1 MFTVSSNL
9 PFKNP
14 LFTSACLICQT
25 LDIARF
31 NIIFKIDALITWL
44 KVLLKFTQVCRLS
57 LWQLNLLYT
66 FALFLLNH
74 TLVYTPICYQLLS
87 CIGRQYAIAVG
98 LELDFELRESQTSW
112 MTFEGK

>member
-44 KVLLKFTQVCRLS
+44 MVLLKSTQVCRLRI
-57 LWQLNLLYT
+57 WQLNLLYT

-74 TLVYTPICYQLLS
+74 TLVYTPICYQLS
-87 CIGRQYAIAVG
+87 CIGRQYVIAVG
-98 LELDFELRESQTSW
+98 LELDFEQRESQSSW
-112 MTFEGK
+112 VTFEGK